1 MNYVSHSLPPWV
13 LLVRFARQKLLH
25 DLYTCLKK
33 IYPFKINYL
42 QLHCTDPISI
52 IDKDDI
58 GINTEEL
65 AKSKTVNETQG
76 KVLSMSFISCNIV
89 LLNVIF
95 RQIYMLVILVS
106 TVCGWKV
113 FASELLSLQS
123 M

>member
-1 MNYVSHSLPPWV
+1 MPE
-13 LLVRFARQKLLH
+13 
-25 DLYTCLKK
+25 K
-33 IYPFKINYL
+33 IFYPFKINYL

-95 RQIYMLVILVS
+95 RQIYMLVILIS